1 MTTNRLSQL
10 WALVAEHAWP
20 QGASVSLEDICGV
33 CAAEVPSDGVSL
45 TANTSP
51 QGRVERLCATTPLAR
66 EIEEIQATLGQG
78 PGRAALS
85 SDGPVLTPDL
95 GDSTPRRRWPA
106 FTPAAIQAG
115 LGAIFVFPLR
125 TGAIYLGALSLHRTG
140 PKPLTDTQLSD
151 ALSLADM
158 ALDIMLEGGAE
169 TCVEDRPLGDGSA
182 AFHDQA
188 EVHQAAGMIS
198 AQLDVGIDEALVRL
212 RAYAF
217 GHERPLADVARDV
230 VRRRLR
236 FTPDP
241 QPD

>member
-10 WALVAEHAWP
+10 WALVAERAWP
-20 QGASVSLEDICGV
+20 RGASVSLEDICGV
-33 CAAEVPSDGVSL
+33 CAAEIPSDGVSL

-51 QGRVERLCATTPLAR
+51 QDLVERLCATTPLAR
-66 EIEEIQATLGQG
+66 EIEELQATLGQG
-78 PGRAALS
+78 PGVAALS
-85 SDGPVLTPDL
+85 CDGPVLTPDL
-95 GDSTPRRRWPA
+95 HDATPRRRWPA
-106 FTPAAIQAG
+106 FAPAAVQAG
-115 LGAIFVFPLR
+115 LGAVFVFPLR
-125 TGAIYLGALSLHRTG
+125 TGAVQVGALSLHRAG
-140 PKPLTDTQLSD
+140 PKPLTDAQLSD

-158 ALDIMLEGGAE
+158 ALEIMLDGGAD
-169 TCVEDRPLGDGSA
+169 TCVEDRPLWNGFA

-230 VRRRLR
+230 VRRRLK

-241 QPD
+241 QTD